1 MKIILKLIFLLTS
14 CSMFGQNEV
23 VWTATYKADSAII
36 VIDATI
42 AKDWHLYSVKLS
54 PDAGPVPTSF
64 VFPENGMIHLHGGV
78 VESKPETHFDPNFEA
93 NISSFEHHASFRQQ
107 AHKEKSG
114 VYEITV
120 TYMVCNNSMCLPPK
134 DQVIKVNL

>member
-1 MKIILKLIFLLTS
+1 MKIFFKLIFLLYCGS
-14 CSMFGQNEV
+14 FFGQNEV
-23 VWTATYKADSAII
+23 VWTATYKADSALI
-36 VIDATI
+36 VIEAAI
-42 AKDWHLYSVKLS
+42 AKDWHLYSINLS

-64 VFPENGMIHLHGGV
+64 VFPQNGMIHLHGGV
-78 VESKPETHFDPNFEA
+78 LESKPETHFDPNFEA

-114 VYEITV
+114 EYEIIV
-120 TYMVCNNSMCLPPK
+120 TYMVCNNLMCLPPK